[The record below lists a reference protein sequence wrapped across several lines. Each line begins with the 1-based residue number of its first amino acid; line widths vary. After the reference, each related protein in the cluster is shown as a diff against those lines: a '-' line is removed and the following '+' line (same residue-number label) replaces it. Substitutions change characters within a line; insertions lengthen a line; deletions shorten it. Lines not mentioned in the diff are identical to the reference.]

1 MQWVLIVLSWLIK
14 AFACSLVVFIIDLVK
29 ELGKFKHYLFFT
41 FAFALALYTNIKHA
55 DQGVIK
61 MFLYVFLEIIG
72 IYIGLFI
79 LISIR
84 NMSGCRLCDKI
95 RSRFRKNR

>member
-1 MQWVLIVLSWLIK
+1 MQWVLIVLAWLFK
-14 AFACSLVVFIIDLVK
+14 AFVCSLVVFIIDLIK
-29 ELGKFKHYLFFT
+29 ELGKFKHYLFFAFA
-41 FAFALALYTNIKHA
+41 FAFALFANIRHA
-55 DQGVIK
+55 EYGIIK